1 MGTKRVCHDTWC
13 YKTSHKGHSH
23 HHDTLNQICSVAV
36 YGKDG
41 LSNLFC
47 TSTRI
52 ISKKFSCMPLQ
63 TMNISIEMQVMEST
77 NYMDCQKQTNYF
89 WKQKL
94 AANQM

>member
-1 MGTKRVCHDTWC
+1 
-13 YKTSHKGHSH
+13 
-23 HHDTLNQICSVAV
+23 
-36 YGKDG
+36 
-41 LSNLFC
+41 
-47 TSTRI
+47 
-52 ISKKFSCMPLQ
+52 MPLQ